1 MLLDPIPF
9 RQAIRPTSRA
19 RAQAKALRGDMSPA
33 EFRLWGSLKGR
44 RLGGL
49 KFRRQ
54 MPLGSYIADFYCPA
68 ARYVVEVDGVTHAE
82 NRDHDA
88 RRDRWMREV
97 GIEVLRI
104 SPRQLALEFDG
115 VLQTILTTA
124 RQRIEQIE
132 LRKTDQG
139 G

>member
-1 MLLDPIPF
+1 
-9 RQAIRPTSRA
+9 
-19 RAQAKALRGDMSPA
+19 
-33 EFRLWGSLKGR
+33 
-44 RLGGL
+44 
-49 KFRRQ
+49 

-68 ARYVVEVDGVTHAE
+68 VRYVVEVDGATHAE

-88 RRDRWMREV
+88 RRDRWMRGV
-97 GIEVLRI
+97 GIEILRI
-104 SPRQLALEFDG
+104 TPRQLALEFDG

-124 RQRIEQIE
+124 RERIEQIE